1 MRDWNQL
8 KERFLR
14 DGVPIRLGELAS
26 NLSRIKAF
34 SCEETLQQAVEQML
48 QETRFFIEWTVNEV
62 EANVAVELNELQAQ
76 LTQWQG
82 DFSNIWANP
91 SQRARLSEQARIW
104 SDRILERSG
113 LLSESAPLSN
123 HTQC

>member
-113 LLSESAPLSN
+113 LLLESVPLSK